1 MDFNGISNNQESNE
15 EKAGSQS
22 PNNSSS
28 NSSNGFP
35 KRWNFKEVMKQEET
49 PKASLPVTQSTAE
62 TSGDPEFD
70 KQWAEMLAKEEAD
83 ESAKFIAENQITPAV
98 EAKIETETPVQ
109 SKPKVELP
117 KFRSVADIMKGFG
130 NIGGENEED
139 YDYSKEETK
148 VSVAETPITPISE
161 IVTEPVNEVSA
172 VEDVAPVVEV
182 IAETQVTVEEIA
194 PIAEVEIVT
203 EAVVETPVTV
213 EEIEP
218 IAEVATEVEA
228 VTVEPVI
235 VEEIAPVAETI
246 VETPIAVAEEVV
258 DVAPTVEE
266 ESELQ
271 WTNVQ
276 PIEVVAEVPVAE
288 IPSVVEETE
297 SWSEP
302 VAWTNVVDEEV
313 PEISDEAVAELSSM
327 GTTEI
332 DFADII
338 EQNSTL
344 SPAAELT
351 PEVISETLE
360 AIGLEPAFE
369 INMSPVADSAE
380 EVMMSIA
387 NDTNLDSA
395 NEIMSESDNSL
406 FNEDFEPIELA
417 GDNTPL
423 AETPA
428 PVFVNVEHAWMY
440 TVEPVAP
447 VDEIESVNEPANF
460 NTSMPGELPLFESES
475 SATINL
481 ETETHTHNNPKSEEA
496 MKFELPEYSS
506 IIKVIGVGGGGSN
519 AVNHMYKLG
528 IKGVDFLVCNTDKQA
543 LDLSPVPHKV
553 VLGTTLTEGRG
564 AGSIPEV
571 GRNAAIENI
580 EDLRSILSNNTK
592 MVFITAGMGGGTGT
606 GAAPV
611 IAGVA
616 RELGILT
623 VGIVTVPFA
632 HEGKKRRQ
640 YAEEGIELLKQ
651 NVDTL
656 LVIRNDKLREMYGN
670 LKLSDAFAHADDVL
684 TTAAKSIA
692 EIISITQQI
701 NVDFADICTVMR
713 NSGVAIMGSAV
724 ASGEN
729 RAVRAVEMSL
739 NSPLLNDNN
748 IIGARYVLL
757 NIISGSDEITMD
769 ELGEIT
775 DFIQEAAGQTAEII
789 KGYGV
794 DPELGDSVSVT
805 IIATGFQQ
813 TNPVNYEYAPKS
825 QPEKVVRQ
833 LEEKIVEAPKAEVIP
848 TPVAETD
855 VNPLEPFLVSKPVEP
870 VAEVKP
876 VIETKTEWTSPSS
889 VEFEIVNTSQEIVE
903 PVSEIT
909 SEDIIETPSVT
920 EFTSSIEES
929 FSEEI
934 TEPTLIVKEEIK
946 AELNSEEAAKKAEQ
960 EEIQRRANERI
971 QKLRD
976 ISLKLKSPQVLNEM
990 ENEPAYKRRNVN
1002 LENVPHSSESQVSRF
1017 TLTENEE
1024 KKIEIRPNNSFLHDN
1039 VD

>member
-1 MDFNGISNNQESNE
+1 MDFNEISNNQMGSNE
-15 EKAGSQS
+15 EKANTQS
-22 PNNSSS
+22 MNNTSPIS
-28 NSSNGFP
+28 NDGFP
-35 KRWNFKEVMKQEET
+35 KRWNFKDAVKQDET
-49 PKASLPVTQSTAE
+49 VNKITPVSPVAEST
-62 TSGDPEFD
+62 GDAEFD
-70 KQWAEMLAKEEAD
+70 KEWAEMMAKEES
-83 ESAKFIAENQITPAV
+83 ETTSKFILENQIGANAEMKEEVPV
-98 EAKIETETPVQ
+98 EA
-109 SKPKVELP
+109 KPKVELP

-130 NIGGENEED
+130 NIGGENDEEFD
-139 YDYSKEETK
+139 YNNEEVK
-148 VSVAETPITPISE
+148 AAIVETHNVPVSE
-161 IVTEPVNEVSA
+161 IVSEPISDIISAAEANHEVEPVE
-172 VEDVAPVVEV
+172 ELEIIPVAEITSEVEV
-182 IAETQVTVEEIA
+182 VGEVVVTSDIEAVS
-194 PIAEVEIVT
+194 PV
-203 EAVVETPVTV
+203 EAVVEETTVAVV
-213 EEIEP
+213 EELAPVEIEE
-218 IAEVATEVEA
+218 IVAEVSEDVLAEISMEPLGKVESEIELISEISSEVE
-228 VTVEPVI
+228 
-235 VEEIAPVAETI
+235 IAG
-246 VETPIAVAEEVV
+246 
-258 DVAPTVEE
+258 
-266 ESELQ
+266 S
-271 WTNVQ
+271 
-276 PIEVVAEVPVAE
+276 IEVVADPVAE
-288 IPSVVEETE
+288 WTPDPVAEWTADPVADVDFASLVEEH
-297 SWSEP
+297 SVQMP
-302 VAWTNVVDEEV
+302 
-313 PEISDEAVAELSSM
+313 IAE
-327 GTTEI
+327 
-332 DFADII
+332 F
-338 EQNSTL
+338 
-344 SPAAELT
+344 T

-369 INMSPVADSAE
+369 INMSPVADTVEDTIMPTGTTEMGWEISNVTNTEA
-380 EVMMSIA
+380 A
-387 NDTNLDSA
+387 NHN
-395 NEIMSESDNSL
+395 MSESHNTI
-406 FNEDFEPIELA
+406 FNEEFQPIELA
-417 GDNTPL
+417 GEANPV
-423 AETPA
+423 AETPT
-428 PVFVNVEHAWMY
+428 PVFVNVEHSWMY
-440 TVEPVAP
+440 AVEPVAEFE
-447 VDEIESVNEPANF
+447 DIAEEASF
-460 NTSMPGELPLFESES
+460 NASLPGELPLFEGE
-475 SATINL
+475 TI
-481 ETETHTHNNPKSEEA
+481 ETTTFEIETHTHTNLKSEEA

-580 EDLRSILSNNTK
+580 EDLRTILSNNTK

-757 NIISGSDEITMD
+757 NIISGSEEITMD

-794 DPELGDSVSVT
+794 DTSLGDSVSVT

-833 LEEKIVEAPKAEVIP
+833 LEERTVIEAPKAETTTP
-848 TPVAETD
+848 PVAETE
-855 VNPLEPFLVSKPVEP
+855 VNPLEPFLVSKSIEP
-870 VAEVKP
+870 VAE
-876 VIETKTEWTSPSS
+876 TKSEWTSTTS
-889 VEFEIVNTSQEIVE
+889 VEFEIVSTSQEIVE
-903 PVSEIT
+903 PISELS
-909 SEDIIETPSVT
+909 SEEFTETPSMS
-920 EFTSSIEES
+920 EITSSIEES
-929 FSEEI
+929 FVEEVA
-934 TEPTLIVKEEIK
+934 EPTLILKEEVK
-946 AELNSEEAAKKAEQ
+946 AEMDPQEAAKKAEQ
-960 EEIQRRANERI
+960 EDIQRRANERI